1 VSAGAES
8 EPTDVRAVAEAVADV
23 LAERGLVVPA
33 ARVSTPRV
41 LDARQVGLLL
51 GRDRQWVYDHAAE
64 LGGFRYGDGPRAR
77 LGFDLAVLERWK
89 RGRQM
94 NQTEAGPSASR
105 RGPRRRVLASAK
117 LIPYE
122 PSGSGSSDKAPRGN
136 MDNRGRG
143 RRPREET

>member
-64 LGGFRYGDGPRAR
+64 LGGSAMAMGP
-77 LGFDLAVLERWK
+77 
-89 RGRQM
+89 
-94 NQTEAGPSASR
+94 
-105 RGPRRRVLASAK
+105 
-117 LIPYE
+117 
-122 PSGSGSSDKAPRGN
+122 
-136 MDNRGRG
+136 GRG
-143 RRPREET
+143 LALTSPCWNAGSADGR